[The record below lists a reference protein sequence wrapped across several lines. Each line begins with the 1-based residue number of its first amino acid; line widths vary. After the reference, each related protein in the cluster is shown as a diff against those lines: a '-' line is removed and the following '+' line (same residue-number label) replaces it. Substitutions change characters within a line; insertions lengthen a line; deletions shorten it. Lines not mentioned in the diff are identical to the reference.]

1 MSTGRSFSTRIQEGA
16 DPGLY
21 TKAFVKIAND
31 PYHPSSN
38 PGGIVGLG
46 VAENLLMGEELV
58 DLSRRA
64 MTSNLSTQ
72 DLSYGDDLWGSKRL
86 HRALA
91 GFLNE
96 WFEPY
101 EEVQPEHIITSAGL
115 SCSIDQLTYTLFNP
129 SEGILI
135 LRPYYAGFN
144 RDFCKRNGVKLV
156 GVTHPPSTPSFQ
168 RRPQAEEQP
177 KGEDEEEQ
185 GEDREVRGIVLCNPH
200 NPTGRVV
207 PRSIVLG
214 YCDFAQRHDL
224 QLISDEIYAQSV
236 FSSSESSMHEIRGS
250 KFTSALNLDVEKE
263 TGRPF
268 NRSRLHVLY
277 GMSKDFGANGFRIG
291 VLINQDNQ
299 EFIRLMAGMSIF
311 SKISAP
317 ADVIFSALLSS
328 EYLSTYL
335 LISRERLRV
344 AHDLVETWFSVRG
357 CTVYRCDA
365 GPFLWVDM
373 GDRLGITT
381 WEEEAQ
387 WHTRLFEEGKVYISL
402 GATYKSERPGY
413 FRITFAVPES
423 TLLEGLGRMEKILG
437 LRISSRSTHEP

>member
-1 MSTGRSFSTRIQEGA
+1 MSTARSFSTRIQEGA

-21 TKAFVKIAND
+21 MKTFVKIAND

-64 MTSNLSTQ
+64 MTSNFTTQ

-101 EEVQPEHIITSAGL
+101 EQAQPEHIITSAGL
-115 SCSIDQLTYTLFNP
+115 SCLIDQLTYTLFNP

-144 RDFCKRNGVKLV
+144 RDFCKRNGVKLI
-156 GVTHPPSTPSFQ
+156 GVTHPPGESWEGPDGLG
-168 RRPQAEEQP
+168 QAFEMALKEA
-177 KGEDEEEQ
+177 EDQ
-185 GEDREVRGIVLCNPH
+185 GTKVRGIVLCNPH

-214 YCDFAQRHDL
+214 YCDFAERHDL

-268 NRSRLHVLY
+268 DRSRLHVLY

-299 EFIRLMAGMSIF
+299 ELFRLMAGMSIF

-344 AHDLVETWFSVRG
+344 AHDLVETWFSARG

-437 LRISSRSTHEP
+437 LQIRSRSTHEP